1 MRRFAL
7 LVSGAL
13 VLSAGTAAEAADLK
27 LMTGPQGGS
36 WYPLGGALKTIF
48 EAAVPGTTVH
58 VMPGGGIANVKALQ
72 AGKAEIAFA
81 NSVSTVDAVEG
92 KPPFEEKATN
102 VCHMAT
108 LYPQYFQV
116 IVLADAGIE
125 SPKDL
130 RGKALTTQPKG
141 NTGEAITEHLL
152 AAYGLSYN
160 DLSQVSYGSYTDSV
174 NLMKDGNAQVFTLGT
189 TVPAG
194 AVMDLAAARAIRLL
208 PIDDEGLARMQEL
221 NPGYRRI
228 VIEAGT
234 YPGQD
239 RDVPTIGYATHLI
252 ARCDLDAD
260 LVHSLLAAMAD
271 KLADLAAVTK
281 AMEGLDV
288 KGMASDVG
296 VPLHEGAKRFY
307 QEKGVL

>member
-1 MRRFAL
+1 MLRQAFF
-7 LVSGAL
+7 VSAVLAGAMA
-13 VLSAGTAAEAADLK
+13 SAQATELK

-36 WYPLGGALKTIF
+36 WYPLGGALKSII
-48 EAAVPGTTVH
+48 EAAVPGTTVQ

-102 VCHMAT
+102 VCHLAT

-116 IVLADAGIE
+116 IVLADSGIE

-141 NTGEAITEHLL
+141 NTGEAITEHML

-160 DLSQVSYGSYTDSV
+160 DLSQVSYGSYSDSV

-234 YPGQD
+234 YPDQD
-239 RDVPTIGYATHLI
+239 SDVPTIGYATHLI

-260 LVHSLLAAMAD
+260 LVHAIVAAIAE

-281 AMEGLDV
+281 AMEGLDI

-296 VPLHEGAKRFY
+296 VPLHDGAKRFY